1 MRTLIFQHTAEE
13 TAGTLQNWLTER
25 KQPHQIFKGF
35 NGDKLPSAE
44 NFDFLVVLGGPMN
57 IDEENKFPFL
67 RDEKKFLESWLKTQ
81 KPMLG
86 ICLGGQMLAQV
97 LGAKVMR
104 HKHREIGFHE
114 VQKTAEKHRFLEEWP
129 EKLHVFQWHEDH
141 FELPKGCKNL
151 ITNNISPH
159 QAFSHEENAIG
170 LQFHPESTKEW
181 ILENYRDFET
191 QSEPHVQ
198 NVKEC
203 AELLVRHLN
212 PMTKYFHRFLD
223 TLAKAKK

>member
-13 TAGTLQNWLTER
+13 GPGTLARWLDDR
-25 KQPHQIFKGF
+25 KFAHHIYRGYKGEA
-35 NGDKLPSAE
+35 LPNLSE
-44 NFDFLVVLGGPMN
+44 FDFLVILGGPMN
-57 IDEENKFPFL
+57 IDQEKEFPFL
-67 RDEKKFLESWLKTQ
+67 KEEKKYLSQWLKNE

-97 LGAKVMR
+97 LGAKVSR

-114 VQKTAEKHRFLEEWP
+114 VQKTAENHFALENWP
-129 EKLHVFQWHEDH
+129 AKTHVFQWHEDH
-141 FELPKGCKNL
+141 FELPKDCKNL
-151 ITNNISPH
+151 ITNSISPH
-159 QAFSHEENAIG
+159 QAFSYGKNALG

-203 AELLVRHLN
+203 AELLIRHLQ
-212 PMTKYFHRFLD
+212 PMTQSFFQLLD
-223 TLAKAKK
+223 QFGKGR